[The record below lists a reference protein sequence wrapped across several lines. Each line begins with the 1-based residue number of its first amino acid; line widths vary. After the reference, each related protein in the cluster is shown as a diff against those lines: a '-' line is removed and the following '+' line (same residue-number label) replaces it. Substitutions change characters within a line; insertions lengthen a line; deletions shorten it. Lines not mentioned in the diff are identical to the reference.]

1 VEEEFGAGV
10 DGGLMMSGE
19 NGKST
24 GGERAIQE
32 AEYEFPYHYIPR
44 LEGGNFSQVRKLR
57 WGYEYLSYLRFILSR
72 LEALE
77 FESLLDVGCGEGRF
91 LSEVSKRFPGKKL
104 AGADTSARALEYARL
119 LNPRVE
125 FTCGDVTDP
134 DLFAERF
141 DVVTLIETL
150 EHIPPGEVS
159 DFVAGLRRRL
169 KSDGALIV
177 SVPSENLRLN
187 RKHYQHFNLESLR
200 SALGPHFTVTRHYF
214 LNRISRWDK
223 LLGKLLDNRLFI
235 LNEPRLL
242 NALYRRYESSLL
254 NALESD
260 GKRICVVCR
269 PEQS

>member
-1 VEEEFGAGV
+1 VEEELGAGV
-10 DGGLMMSGE
+10 DSGLMMSGE
-19 NGKST
+19 NGKSA

-72 LEALE
+72 LEEVE

-91 LSEVSKRFPGKKL
+91 LSEVSKRFPNKKL
-104 AGADTSARALEYARL
+104 TGADVSARALDYARL
-119 LNPRVE
+119 LNPQVK
-125 FTCGDVTDP
+125 FTCGDITDP
-134 DLFAERF
+134 SLFAERF
-141 DVVTLIETL
+141 DVITLIETL
-150 EHIPPGEVS
+150 EHVPPQGVQ
-159 DFVAGLRRRL
+159 DFVRGLRHYLKDDGRL
-169 KSDGALIV
+169 IL

-187 RKHYQHFNLESLR
+187 RKHYQHFNLETLG
-200 SALGPHFTVTRHYF
+200 SALRPYFAVIEHYF

-269 PEQS
+269 PD

>member
-1 VEEEFGAGV
+1 
-10 DGGLMMSGE
+10 MMASE
-19 NGKST
+19 NGKLT

-57 WGYEYLSYLRFILSR
+57 WGYEYLSYLRFILAR
-72 LEALE
+72 LEKIE
-77 FESLLDVGCGEGRF
+77 FDSLLDVGCGEGRF
-91 LSEVSKRFPGKKL
+91 LSEVSKRFLDKKL
-104 AGADTSARALEYARL
+104 TGADTSARALEYARL
-119 LNPRVE
+119 LNPQLK
-125 FTCGDVTDP
+125 FTCGDITDP
-134 DLFAERF
+134 SLFAEPF
-141 DVVTLIETL
+141 DVITLIETL
-150 EHIPPGEVS
+150 EHIPPPGVA
-159 DFVAGLRRRL
+159 DFVRGLRRYVKDEGRL
-169 KSDGALIV
+169 IL

-187 RKHYQHFNLESLR
+187 RKHYQHFTLESLR
-200 SALGPHFTVTRHYF
+200 AALKPHFAVTEHYF
-214 LNRISRWDK
+214 LNRISRWDT

-269 PEQS
+269 PE

>member
-1 VEEEFGAGV
+1 
-10 DGGLMMSGE
+10 LTMTTGE
-19 NGKST
+19 NGKSA

-57 WGYEYLSYLRFILSR
+57 WGYEYLSYLRFILAR
-72 LEALE
+72 LETIE

-91 LSEVSKRFPGKKL
+91 LSEVSKRFPNKKL

-119 LNPRVE
+119 LNPQLK
-125 FTCGDVTDP
+125 FTCGDITDP
-134 DLFAERF
+134 ELLAERF
-141 DVVTLIETL
+141 DVITLIETL
-150 EHIPPGEVS
+150 EHVPPPEVPG
-159 DFVAGLRRRL
+159 FVRGLRHYL
-169 KSDGALIV
+169 KSDGRLIL

-187 RKHYQHFNLESLR
+187 RKHYQHFNLDSLR
-200 SALGPHFTVTRHYF
+200 SALRPHFAVTHHYF

-269 PEQS
+269 PD